1 MAELVSLLPIIAIAL
16 LFWLLI
22 IRPQSRRQ
30 RALGELQAGLN
41 PGDRVMLSSGVFGV
55 VESLSEERA
64 HLRVSDGVTIEV
76 ARGAVANVVTE
87 EETTTSEPTQG
98 PSTTTEPATDE

>member
-1 MAELVSLLPIIAIAL
+1 VADLVSLLPIIAIAL

-41 PGDRVMLSSGVFGV
+41 LGDRVMLSSGVYGV
-55 VESLSEERA
+55 VEGLGDERLS
-64 HLRVSDGVTIEV
+64 LRVAEGVTIEV
-76 ARGAVANVVTE
+76 ARGAVANVVRPDEAT
-87 EETTTSEPTQG
+87 P
-98 PSTTTEPATDE
+98 TEPAADE

>member
-1 MAELVSLLPIIAIAL
+1 VDQLIGLLPLIGIAL

-30 RALGELQAGLN
+30 RALGELQAGLA

-55 VESLSEERA
+55 VDSLTDDRVQ
-64 HLRVSDGVTIEV
+64 LRVSEGVIIEV
-76 ARGAVANVVTE
+76 ARGAVANVVRPDE
-87 EETTTSEPTQG
+87 PPSEPA
-98 PSTTTEPATDE
+98 SDE